1 MLRRRG
7 SGISL
12 YDWGSRRAVAPPVPA
27 PLGAPHPGTGAG
39 DTGGMLLCPPGNC
52 SLPGGS
58 GGHAGCGQG
67 WVSSAQCP
75 SLGEVAA
82 RWHCGNAEALGSD
95 SDGTKAGP
103 KAAGTGMGSTQ
114 GSTEQGG
121 STPLSPSQGFSS
133 ARLHP
138 REPTAL
144 CGAPDQPSP

>member
-1 MLRRRG
+1 MTGEVAGQRHRRYPRC
-7 SGISL
+7 SGH
-12 YDWGSRRAVAPPVPA
+12 RTPA
-27 PLGAPHPGTGAG
+27 PGQGTLGGCSSVPQGTAASREAAEA
-39 DTGGMLLCPPGNC
+39 T
-52 SLPGGS
+52 
-58 GGHAGCGQG
+58 G
-67 WVSSAQCP
+67 WVSSAQRP

-114 GSTEQGG
+114 GSTGQGG
-121 STPLSPSQGFSS
+121 STPLSHSQGFSS